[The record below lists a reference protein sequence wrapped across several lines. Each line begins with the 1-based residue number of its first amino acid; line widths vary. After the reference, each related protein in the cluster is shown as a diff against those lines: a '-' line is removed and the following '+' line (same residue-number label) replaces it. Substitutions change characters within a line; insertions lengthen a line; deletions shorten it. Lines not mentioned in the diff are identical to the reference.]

1 MRLPAPRP
9 RSSPRTGSIA
19 VTSWIRPVGAWR
31 CWPAAGWPDP
41 LVSRLKLLSPQ
52 NVLDR
57 GYSLTFDA
65 DTGALVRQAQ
75 GLVPGRRLQ
84 TRLQSGEVSSVVTRV
99 VEGGAVSE
107 GSQPSPP

>member
-1 MRLPAPRP
+1 LRSALSMAPARQLHRRRQRLEA
-9 RSSPRTGSIA
+9 
-19 VTSWIRPVGAWR
+19 
-31 CWPAAGWPDP
+31 

-65 DTGALVRQAQ
+65 DTGTLVRQAQ

-99 VEGGAVSE
+99 VDEGCVAEASR
-107 GSQPSPP
+107 PSPP